1 MVLMRNC
8 DLTSWLGFRRWV
20 KFFVKMGAVLALY
33 NPNPQKAEAGDSC
46 QLKAGLVYV
55 TEFLGS

>member
-8 DLTSWLGFRRWV
+8 DLTSGLGFRRWV
-20 KFFVKMGAVLALY
+20 KFFVKLGAVLAVY

-46 QLKAGLVYV
+46 QFAGLVYV
-55 TEFLGS
+55 TEFQAS